1 MIKLRLHDCLQGA
14 VFIILQTDPTLRR
27 NALVAL
33 AQVGAKSFVFGYRK
47 ASNNLGVVPAKA
59 GIHNPWRWLL

>member
-14 VFIILQTDPTLRR
+14 AFILQTDLTPRHD
-27 NALVAL
+27 ALVAL

-47 ASNNLGVVPAKA
+47 AFNSLGVAPAKA
-59 GIHNPWRWLL
+59 RPLQKGMFVIQ